1 MCSGDHCTRE
11 ANGLGDVFSC
21 DTANERE
28 LPRSAMTRYC
38 YRMQRLRVPAVLV
51 VTVLAS
57 AGCKSSEECVD
68 RCVPKVYQDAGVA
81 DAAATD
87 AGPVACPAEPDPQGQ
102 CPAGCEPQYCF
113 A

>member
-1 MCSGDHCTRE
+1 
-11 ANGLGDVFSC
+11 
-21 DTANERE
+21 
-28 LPRSAMTRYC
+28 
-38 YRMQRLRVPAVLV
+38 MQRLRVPVVLV

-57 AGCKSSEECVD
+57 GGCTSSAQECVD

-81 DAAATD
+81 DAGVTD
-87 AGPVACPAEPDPQGQ
+87 AGPVACPAQLDPQGQ